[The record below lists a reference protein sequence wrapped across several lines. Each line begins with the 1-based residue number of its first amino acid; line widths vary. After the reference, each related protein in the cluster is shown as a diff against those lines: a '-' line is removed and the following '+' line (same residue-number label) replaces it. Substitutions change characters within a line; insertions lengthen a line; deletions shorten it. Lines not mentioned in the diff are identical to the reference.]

1 MPDPIKINTS
11 EISNVAMFTDIH
23 WGARNN
29 SLMHNT
35 DNADYI
41 EWFISKV
48 KQENSSHIFFL
59 GDWFENRNSINV
71 LTLQMSYES
80 LKKLNSL
87 NIPIFLMIGN
97 HDLYGRHNRDV
108 HSIIQ
113 FGELSNVTII
123 DSNVVI
129 LNNDFVLCPFLFKD
143 EYAKYGGIINAAKY
157 VFGHFEFRNFIL
169 TGMKT
174 VAEHGPDHS
183 AFSKPKYIF
192 SGHYHTRQIKD
203 NVVYIGN
210 VFPTNFGDAGD
221 EARGCAFLNTKTEEV
236 YFYDWDQAP
245 CFFKT
250 KLSDVVEG
258 RWEPR
263 AKARVRCLL
272 DMEITYSE
280 AQVLKEEFVKA
291 FGLREFSI
299 EENLTEKKD
308 AVAGAEGGDEELL
321 ENLDLSSLKE
331 TVRGLLETGINNTT
345 TINTTTLIQIWNE
358 L

>member
-108 HSIIQ
+108 HSIYQ
-113 FGELSNVTII
+113 FGELSIKT
-123 DSNVVI
+123 DSKLPSCVYK
-129 LNNDFVLCPFLFKD
+129 LLCLCP
-143 EYAKYGGIINAAKY
+143 II
-157 VFGHFEFRNFIL
+157 
-169 TGMKT
+169 
-174 VAEHGPDHS
+174 
-183 AFSKPKYIF
+183 
-192 SGHYHTRQIKD
+192 
-203 NVVYIGN
+203 
-210 VFPTNFGDAGD
+210 
-221 EARGCAFLNTKTEEV
+221 
-236 YFYDWDQAP
+236 
-245 CFFKT
+245 
-250 KLSDVVEG
+250 
-258 RWEPR
+258 
-263 AKARVRCLL
+263 
-272 DMEITYSE
+272 
-280 AQVLKEEFVKA
+280 
-291 FGLREFSI
+291 
-299 EENLTEKKD
+299 EKF
-308 AVAGAEGGDEELL
+308 
-321 ENLDLSSLKE
+321 
-331 TVRGLLETGINNTT
+331 
-345 TINTTTLIQIWNE
+345 
-358 L
+358 